1 MQRAVIMTL
10 YLIAI
15 AAGIALISVAS
26 VFYQQY
32 QRHQFQLA
40 KIADLQNQLLI
51 LTAGTVGVDE
61 RILKFE
67 RTLAKLKEQ
76 QSSQS
81 LGTAPQHN
89 YDHAIRLAKKG
100 AAIEQLIDS
109 CNLTDEEAHI
119 IERMYGS
126 GDESSSL
133 KSDLH

>member
-1 MQRAVIMTL
+1 MQGAIIMTL
-10 YLIAI
+10 YVIAI
-15 AAGIALISVAS
+15 VAGIALIGVAG
-26 VFYQQY
+26 VCYQQY

-40 KIADLQNQLLI
+40 KIADLQNQLSI

-61 RILKFE
+61 RILNFE

-76 QSSQS
+76 QSSLS

-100 AAIEQLIDS
+100 VTVEQLIDS

-119 IERMYGS
+119 IERMYGAD
-126 GDESSSL
+126 DESSGL